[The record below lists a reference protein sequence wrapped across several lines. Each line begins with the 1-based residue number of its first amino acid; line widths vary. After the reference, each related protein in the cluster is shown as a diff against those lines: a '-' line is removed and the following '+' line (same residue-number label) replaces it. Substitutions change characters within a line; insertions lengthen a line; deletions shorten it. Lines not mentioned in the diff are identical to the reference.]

1 MALFGLLQELERGAP
16 FTFKELM
23 YYHGEL
29 REEFIATMNLQNHI
43 LEI

>member
-1 MALFGLLQELERGAP
+1 MVLFGLLQELERGAL

-23 YYHGEL
+23 YYYGEL
-29 REEFIATMNLQNHI
+29 REEFIATTNLQNHF